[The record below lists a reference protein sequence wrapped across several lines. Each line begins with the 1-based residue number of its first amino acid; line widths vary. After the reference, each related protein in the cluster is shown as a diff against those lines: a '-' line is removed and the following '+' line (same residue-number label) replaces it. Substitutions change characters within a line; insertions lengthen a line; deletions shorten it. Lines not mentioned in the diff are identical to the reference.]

1 MAANTYDVGDLVR
14 CSVVFEDAV
23 GTNIDPDTVAVKVKP
38 PTGATVTYTYGT
50 DVAVVREATGVFHID
65 VPATVAGEWWFRW
78 ASTGTGQAAGE
89 REFLVKVSEF

>member
-23 GTNIDPDTVAVKVKP
+23 GTNIDPDAVTVKVKAP
-38 PTGATVTYTYGT
+38 DGTTATYTYGV
-50 DVAVVREATGVFHID
+50 DAVVVREATGVFHID
-65 VPATVAGEWWFRW
+65 VPATAAGEWWFRW
-78 ASTGTGQAAGE
+78 ASSGTGQAAGE